1 MSLVAVAWPSSEPES
16 AAMVSLLQANE
27 IPCFVHGANLAAML
41 PGLHIGSYN
50 TPTIMVP
57 EQAAQQA
64 SELLSVFSVQT
75 GSETSA
81 PQPIGFWPKVR
92 VVLEAILFG
101 WPVSQPPAS
110 KDQSDEA

>member
-1 MSLVAVAWPSSEPES
+1 
-16 AAMVSLLQANE
+16 MVSLLQANE
-27 IPCFVHGANLAAML
+27 IPYFVHGANLAAML

-64 SELLSVFSVQT
+64 AELLSVFSVQI
-75 GSETSA
+75 EPMASA
-81 PQPIGFWPKVR
+81 PQPVGFWPKVR
-92 VVLEAILFG
+92 VVLEAVLFG

-110 KDQSDEA
+110 KDQNDEA

>member
-1 MSLVAVAWPSSEPES
+1 
-16 AAMVSLLQANE
+16 MVSLLQANE

-57 EQAAQQA
+57 AQAAEHA
-64 SELLSVFSVQT
+64 SELLAVFAVQSDAT
-75 GSETSA
+75 NVE
-81 PQPIGFWPKVR
+81 PLPIGFWAKVR
-92 VVLEAILFG
+92 VVAEAVLFG

-110 KDQSDEA
+110 REQPDEA